1 MGFGLHAGWAIEGAV
16 GSLQK
21 VDATYLSP
29 HVNMAARLETSSR
42 QYGVPLLASHF
53 FHELMS
59 AEGRDFCRK
68 IDVCTVK
75 GSEVPIGVYTYD
87 ALQEQTFCEQYVGTE
102 KMRRGSISSV
112 ASGESGDSD
121 HNEPSSRRGSHASQA
136 SDGTP
141 PQGSPAPSDIGVRK
155 SSFGGA
161 LAVAGAVAEVA
172 ASAGGGTGSQRK
184 TSRASTPP
192 GARPSS
198 GLSSGLSVKTDISSE
213 GPEIRY
219 DEDGEEIIFMGNQD
233 DTADVFE
240 QDIDMLYLRKHVTQ
254 EFLDVFNL
262 GVDTYLKGEWPEARK
277 HLEVAN
283 EMMKEV
289 KTLEGYLK
297 GDGPCLTLLEYMEE
311 RNWTAPA
318 DWKGFRPLTSK

>member
-1 MGFGLHAGWAIEGAV
+1 
-16 GSLQK
+16 
-21 VDATYLSP
+21 
-29 HVNMAARLETSSR
+29 MAARLETSSR

-87 ALQEQTFCEQYVGTE
+87 ALQEQKFCEKIVETE
-102 KMRRGSISSV
+102 RMRRGSISSV

-121 HNEPSSRRGSHASQA
+121 HNEHERRGSNASQA

-141 PQGSPAPSDIGVRK
+141 PPGSPAPSDVGVRK

-161 LAVAGAVAEVA
+161 LAVAGAVAAVT
-172 ASAGGGTGSQRK
+172 ASGGGGTDSRRK

-192 GARPSS
+192 GAN
-198 GLSSGLSVKTDISSE
+198 LSSGLSVRTDISSE
-213 GPEIRY
+213 APEIRY
-219 DEDGEEIIFMGNQD
+219 DEDGEEIVFMTNQD
-233 DTADVFE
+233 DTGDVFD
-240 QDIDMLYLRKHVTQ
+240 QDIDMLYLRKHVTP

-277 HLEVAN
+277 HLEAAN
-283 EMMKEV
+283 DMMKEV
-289 KTLEGYLK
+289 ETLEGFLK